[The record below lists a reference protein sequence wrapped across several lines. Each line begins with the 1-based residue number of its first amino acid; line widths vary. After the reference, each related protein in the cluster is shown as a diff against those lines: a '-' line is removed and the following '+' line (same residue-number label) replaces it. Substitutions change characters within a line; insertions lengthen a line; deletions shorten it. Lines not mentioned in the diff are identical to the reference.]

1 MSIIIKNIP
10 KPKLKPTPK
19 PIYSRINVD
28 EITEDMIS
36 SLPADFIAFAK
47 SNNCYLPKKENSRGG
62 FETLAAMV
70 NNPYKFFDGRDDTD
84 AFCKKFNIKTKDSIQ
99 LFNKK
104 AQDGFKMSGERA
116 KYYIARPYT
125 VSNKKAMRENFK
137 FDGTEAG
144 KNEEINKWK
153 THIRENY
160 LDESND
166 KWQLGH
172 KNPETTDNT
181 SANLIL
187 QPPIQAKYRDRYI
200 FIDPLTK
207 IPTPSELFKLI
218 KNGNSPFTNAQ
229 LRELRDGLIQIN
241 LD

>member
-1 MSIIIKNIP
+1 MSIIIKKI
-10 KPKLKPTPK
+10 PK
-19 PIYSRINVD
+19 PIYSRINVA
-28 EITEDMIS
+28 EITEDMIA

-62 FETLAAMV
+62 FEALAAMV
-70 NNPYKFFDGRDDTD
+70 NNPYKFFDGRDDTN
-84 AFCKKFNIKTKDSIQ
+84 AFCEKFNIKTKDSIQ

-104 AQDGFKMSGERA
+104 AQAGFKMSGKRA
-116 KYYIARPYT
+116 KYYIIRPYK

-137 FDGTEAG
+137 FDGTEAA

-153 THIRENY
+153 AHIQENY

-207 IPTPSELFKLI
+207 MPTPSELFKLI
-218 KNGNSPFTNAQ
+218 KNGKSPFTNAQ
-229 LRELRDGLIQIN
+229 LRELRDGLKQIN